1 MVLLFLKN
9 VKKIKIEVISE
20 NGSVKH
26 AEVHRTV
33 EDFSDGLKKIRITD
47 DLKTEEKVF
56 ITSEVSIADLAD
68 PIKRSELSQL
78 SANLKVRSQVMVAA
92 SLLETGAARLPD
104 NLEGRVAVM
113 LPLPKS
119 QTTDTTLPVVV
130 NGFFALGE
138 NRRVLKL
145 ETSDDHS
152 DEVRLE
158 TTVHTVLRLM
168 IFPGEVELLPAV

>member
-1 MVLLFLKN
+1 MKTNLFQSLQEDLSLVLLFLNN

-33 EDFSDGLKKIRITD
+33 EDFPGGLKKIRITD
-47 DLKTEEKVF
+47 DQKTEEKVF

-78 SANLKVRSQVMVAA
+78 SAKLKVRSQVMVAA
-92 SLLETGAARLPD
+92 PLLETGNARLAAS
-104 NLEGRVAVM
+104 LEGRVAVM

-119 QTTDTTLPVVV
+119 QTTNTSLPVVV

-152 DEVRLE
+152 AEVSLHS
-158 TTVHTVLRLM
+158 T
-168 IFPGEVELLPAV
+168 FYSQ

>member
-1 MVLLFLKN
+1 MLLFLNN
-9 VKKIKIEVISE
+9 VKKIRIEVISD

-33 EDFSDGLKKIRITD
+33 EEMSSGLKKIRITD
-47 DLKTEEKVF
+47 DLKTEEDVF
-56 ITSEVSIADLAD
+56 LTCEVSIGDLPD
-68 PIKRSELSQL
+68 PGKRSELSQL
-78 SANLKVRSQVMVAA
+78 SDKLRVRSQVMVAA
-92 SLLETGAARLPD
+92 PLLVEPGGA
-104 NLEGRVAVM
+104 LEGRVAVM

-119 QTTDTTLPVVV
+119 QTTNTTLPVVV

-152 DEVRLE
+152 DEVRAGLY
-158 TTVHTVLRLM
+158 TT
-168 IFPGEVELLPAV
+168 LLDSG